1 MINIFQKLKNKT
13 RIYVQRIRDK
23 YSLCVEYFGG
33 IICSLK
39 IREFFKS
46 EKNVFLVEFNQ
57 WHTEVLPGYC
67 KYFQDMGFNV
77 FVLTRYKGYV
87 DNPFCLFKNPPARFY
102 MNISQMKKLFSSVDF
117 KKIAYTLVT
126 SERIYSQRNGKISW
140 TLVWDFIGKVPN
152 GKYGCGIIAHGLD
165 DSQHVYQP
173 NNIRNWNFDQVLDK
187 TFVLTPFLLNN
198 KRQMPMLN
206 PFYFGEVKR
215 HKKNNKTIFIVVGT
229 IAKNKRN
236 FSEFLNTC
244 ESLTGEWELLVI
256 GTVQDPSLLITFSSN
271 VKILG
276 RLPFSSMYKKLAQ
289 ADFFLPLLDPDE
301 ELHFRYKNDSTSG
314 SRQLCLGFSVVPVID
329 RWFGE
334 HYCFSG
340 ENALLH
346 NTGELAIAMQQAIDM
361 KDDEYQKM
369 VDSLKQNAE
378 QVYNESMNNLK
389 SQMNFITT
397 EQI

>member
-1 MINIFQKLKNKT
+1 MIFKKLKNFTSHYFAYLKT
-13 RIYVQRIRDK
+13 QVLLLREWCGGLLCLFTIRK
-23 YSLCVEYFGG
+23 QFEN
-33 IICSLK
+33 K
-39 IREFFKS
+39 
-46 EKNVFLVEFNQ
+46 KNVFLVEFNQ

-67 KYFQDMGFNV
+67 KYFQDLGFNV

-87 DNPFCLFKNPPARFY
+87 DNPFCLFENPPARFY
-102 MNISQMKKLFSSVDF
+102 MNLSQMKRLFSSVDF
-117 KKIAYTLVT
+117 KKIAYTLTT
-126 SERIYSQRNGKISW
+126 SERIYFQVDGKVSW
-140 TLVWDFIGKVPN
+140 TLVWDFIGCPPM
-152 GKYGCGIIAHGLD
+152 GKYGCGVIAHGLD

-215 HKKNNKTIFIVVGT
+215 HRKNKQTLFVVVGT

-236 FSEFLNTC
+236 FSEFLNIC
-244 ESLTGEWELLVI
+244 EKLTGDWELLVI
-256 GTVQDPSLLITFSSN
+256 GTVQEPSLFNSLPSK

-276 RLPFSSMYKKLAQ
+276 RLPFSSMYKVLAQ
-289 ADFFLPLLDPDE
+289 ADFFLPLLDPNE

-314 SRQLCLGFSVVPVID
+314 SRQLCLGFCVIPVID

-334 HYCFSG
+334 HYHFSE

-346 NTGELAIAMQQAIDM
+346 NAGELSVAMQRAIDM